1 MVHVKQK
8 YDLAFGF
15 GPACSCSQT
24 LRRSGLQLLSFP
36 FDWIGPDAGNV
47 GWDDDVRRR
56 TDLICSEFADW
67 LHAED
72 FSYRSDHPTNGKSIY
87 FNAVLHLVFI
97 HDFPKGV
104 PLAES
109 FPAIRDKYARRIA
122 RFLGLLRSSRRILV
136 ARVDRPDLSYRTPLD
151 DCRYAMRRLGE
162 KFPNA
167 RFDFLLLQ
175 PDRAVPFEKRTVEDL
190 GDGIT
195 RIAFDYQ
202 DRTPGNELFPKLDQT
217 AAAVRELFEV
227 KDYRSRGEI
236 AEWKCKSRAKR
247 YAKLGASNFLQYQ
260 LRRLKKALAGDVR

>member
-1 MVHVKQK
+1 MKRR

-24 LRRSGLQLLSFP
+24 LRRAGLQLLSFP

-56 TDLICSEFADW
+56 TDLICGEFNDW
-67 LHAED
+67 LHVED
-72 FSYRSDHPTNGKSIY
+72 FTYRSDHPTNGKSIY
-87 FNAVLHLVFI
+87 FNKALHLVFI

-109 FPAIRDKYARRIA
+109 FTSIRDKYARRIT
-122 RFLGLLRSSRRILV
+122 RFLGLLRSSRRVLV
-136 ARVDRPDLSYRTPLD
+136 ARVDRPDLSYRTPLE
-151 DCRYAMRRLGE
+151 DCRYAMKRLSG

-175 PDRAVPFEKRTVEDL
+175 PDRNVPFEKRIVEDL

-217 AAAVRELFEV
+217 SAAVGELFAV
-227 KDYRSRGEI
+227 KDYRTREEI
-236 AEWKCKSRAKR
+236 ADWRRKSRAKR
-247 YAKLGASNFLQYQ
+247 YAKLGATNFLQYQ
-260 LRRLKKALAGDVR
+260 VLRLRKALFGAAR